1 MKYFMDDDIIRPHK
15 LPEKWA
21 FQMRQI
27 IYLTSVIRGNT
38 INSMFNDIY
47 RNLEGRQLHFGAW
60 LQHHF
65 SYTRE
70 ICVMISSS

>member
-1 MKYFMDDDIIRPHK
+1 MKYSMDDDIIHPHK

-38 INSMFNDIY
+38 INSTFNDID
-47 RNLEGRQLHFGAW
+47 RNLEGR
-60 LQHHF
+60 
-65 SYTRE
+65 
-70 ICVMISSS
+70 